1 MGFIF
6 LLLNFLSMPRANKSK
21 SHLHNKNIINFKSI
35 STAHYFC
42 SRFGQNIKFNNIK
55 HVPTTVDN
63 VSFLYNKF
71 WSHTSAKL
79 TMRHHTTR
87 HHMCVV
93 AMVVRRPRPRTFTV
107 FGACLSV
114 TEQRL
119 PITLYGTVHQ
129 PGPNTLF

>member
-87 HHMCVV
+87 HQTMSTGSFYMDKRTDFKQRHVLGAVLCVRV
-93 AMVVRRPRPRTFTV
+93 KFGTFKS
-107 FGACLSV
+107 LS
-114 TEQRL
+114 
-119 PITLYGTVHQ
+119 
-129 PGPNTLF
+129 